1 MKVAIFGSG
10 FGLYG
15 YLPAL
20 VGLGCAV
27 VLPERYRAVLESRS
41 ELADFARIVEWVAD
55 EGAALDR
62 AEALVLA
69 RRPADQAGMMAD
81 ILRRPHLQRL
91 LLEKPLAPDPEGA
104 ERLQALLLASG
115 KLFRTGYILGFTDWG
130 KLLIAQSRDPQVRS
144 DLAIHWS
151 FRAHHYATGRH
162 NWKRAHAEGGGA
174 LRFYG
179 IQLIALAAEMGFDT
193 ALRSTTKAA
202 RPGEVES
209 WSASLA
215 DKAGRRCELSVDSN
229 TEPNRFAITSSAM
242 GDTKQLDDPFA
253 TTIAEGADRRVP
265 LLSSMCAEMLG
276 STQPALPHHLKT
288 VALWQAIEAITTDL
302 SK

>member
-1 MKVAIFGSG
+1 MKVAILGSG

-27 VLPERYRAVLESRS
+27 VLPQRYRAVLEDRN
-41 ELADFARIVEWVAD
+41 ELADFARVVEWVAD

-62 AEALVLA
+62 AEAVVLA

-91 LLEKPLAPDPEGA
+91 LLEKPLAPDPEEA
-104 ERLQALLLASG
+104 ERLQAALQASG

-130 KLLIAQSRDPQVRS
+130 QRLIAQSRDSQARG
-144 DLAIHWS
+144 DLAIRWS

-179 IQLIALAAEMGFDT
+179 IQLIAIAAEMGFDR
-193 ALRSTTKAA
+193 ALRSTITAA
-202 RPGEVES
+202 PPGEVES

-215 DKAGRRCELSVDSN
+215 DKAGRRCELSIDSH
-229 TEPNRFAITSSAM
+229 TEPNCFEITSPAM
-242 GDTKQLDDPFA
+242 GGTQQLDNPFA
-253 TTIAEGADRRVP
+253 GTIAEEADRRVP
-265 LLSSMCAEMLG
+265 LLSSMCAEML
-276 STQPALPHHLKT
+276 SSAQPALPHHLQT
-288 VALWQAIEAITTDL
+288 VALWQAIEATTTNR

>member
-1 MKVAIFGSG
+1 MKVAILGSG

-20 VGLGCAV
+20 EGLGCAV
-27 VLPERYRAVLESRS
+27 VLPERYRAVLEGRS
-41 ELADFARIVEWVAD
+41 ELADFARDIEWVAD

-62 AEALVLA
+62 AEAMVLA

-91 LLEKPLAPDPEGA
+91 LLEKPLAPDPEEA
-104 ERLQALLLASG
+104 ARLQAELLASG

-130 KLLIAQSRDPQVRS
+130 KLLIAQSREPQGRS
-144 DLAIHWS
+144 DLSIHWR

-162 NWKRAHAEGGGA
+162 NWKRSHGEGGGA

-193 ALRSTTKAA
+193 ALRSTITAA
-202 RPGEVES
+202 QPGEVEA

-215 DKAGRRCELSVDSN
+215 DQAGRRCELSVESN
-229 TEPNRFAITSSAM
+229 AEPNRFEVTSLATA
-242 GDTKQLDDPFA
+242 DTWQLDNPFA

-265 LLSSMCAEMLG
+265 LLSSMCAEML
-276 STQPALPHHLKT
+276 SSAQPALQRHLQT
-288 VALWQAIEAITTDL
+288 VALWQAIEAITTNEE
-302 SK
+302 K